1 LLKDATILETVGI
14 FIIYGISFDDKFS
27 CYAKAL
33 FNLCCLIYQN
43 FLLCCKYYFDK
54 ITMGNHII
62 NRMKNLVD
70 KKLEIKIKDG
80 ETKTYIRKNNNNIFN
95 SIRDILE

>member
-1 LLKDATILETVGI
+1 
-14 FIIYGISFDDKFS
+14 
-27 CYAKAL
+27 
-33 FNLCCLIYQN
+33 
-43 FLLCCKYYFDK
+43 
-54 ITMGNHII
+54 MGNHII

-70 KKLEIKIKDG
+70 EKLEIKIKDG